1 MHSQKFVHSQYM
13 LRSAFTVH
21 STYCIIVHC
30 YAFKILCILGCCIP
44 LHVHAFW
51 IICILVVLHSCA
63 FSRPHAFSCIPR
75 GVHFYNCTFI
85 VHVHA
90 FNDCAFLSSCIM
102 MHLRFFAFSWM
113 HSVAS
118 RCILCYL
125 HSRPCAYKCIRS
137 HSITRCII
145 MHVRFMHYYA
155 FVILCILV
163 GCIMLHLVALRFIC
177 IHDLAH
183 TDAYDRIQ

>member
-21 STYCIIVHC
+21 STYCIILHC
-30 YAFKILCILGCCIP
+30 PAFKILCILGCCIP

-102 MHLRFFAFSWM
+102 MHLIFFAFLIGAFRCISL
-113 HSVAS
+113 HSVLS
-118 RCILCYL
+118 
-125 HSRPCAYKCIRS
+125 
-137 HSITRCII
+137 
-145 MHVRFMHYYA
+145 A
-155 FVILCILV
+155 FTT
-163 GCIMLHLVALRFIC
+163 LRI
-177 IHDLAH
+177 
-183 TDAYDRIQ
+183 